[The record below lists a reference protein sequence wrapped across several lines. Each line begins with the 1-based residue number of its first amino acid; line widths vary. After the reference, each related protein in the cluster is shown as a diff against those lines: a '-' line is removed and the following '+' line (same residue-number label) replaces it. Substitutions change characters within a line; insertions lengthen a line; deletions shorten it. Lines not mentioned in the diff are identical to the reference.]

1 MNPTPGI
8 VPSHT
13 APGLA
18 SATHKIKHNVEH
30 NIWNQTLNDP
40 DASVLVA
47 MSCPA
52 LLEHLLSMVAA
63 KSQPSYE
70 GTHSVRKWAFSQHLY
85 ELAWRSL
92 LQPIRRLQTGQ

>member
-1 MNPTPGI
+1 MNPTPSI
-8 VPSHT
+8 VPSHI

-18 SATHKIKHNVEH
+18 GVTHKIKHKMER
-30 NIWNQTLNDP
+30 NIWNQTLNDT

-47 MSCPA
+47 VSCPA
-52 LLEHLLSMVAA
+52 LLDHLLSMVAA

-70 GTHSVRKWAFSQHLY
+70 GTHRVRKWAFSQRLY

-92 LQPIRRLQTGQ
+92 LQLTRRLQMGQ